1 MAWLCVCVTWWVWLP
16 MMVAGPRFKTV
27 QNKIQKS
34 SSERC
39 CHNFISKVAQTNN
52 LLSTPFS
59 NTINFIPMK
68 KSFVVISWTSRF
80 EDCCDR
86 TNVVAASFLR
96 LKIFDDVD
104 TRQIFFYPRFKLSPI
119 SKTVGL
125 ACINFCC
132 LCLSLSLSLSRS
144 LLSLQHDHVGVC
156 HHLELNEDVN
166 WCRCHWR
173 WWIWNGFCWE
183 MSNLGCVR
191 SSCLKF
197 ASSSSGLVQ
206 LVRPTCKW
214 AALLVTAFSFEY
226 RIWQWFVQ
234 LVWRANEQL
243 NPWTPMY

>member
-1 MAWLCVCVTWWVWLP
+1 MCARVCVSASVCLCEGVIERGCACEWVSVSESWRGCVCVTGWVWLP
-16 MMVAGPRFKTV
+16 MMVAAPRFKTV

-96 LKIFDDVD
+96 LKIFDGVD

-132 LCLSLSLSLSRS
+132 LCLSLSLSPVHSWS
-144 LLSLQHDHVGVC
+144 YSMIMWVC
-156 HHLELNEDVN
+156 V
-166 WCRCHWR
+166 
-173 WWIWNGFCWE
+173 I
-183 MSNLGCVR
+183 
-191 SSCLKF
+191 
-197 ASSSSGLVQ
+197 
-206 LVRPTCKW
+206 T
-214 AALLVTAFSFEY
+214 
-226 RIWQWFVQ
+226 
-234 LVWRANEQL
+234 
-243 NPWTPMY
+243 